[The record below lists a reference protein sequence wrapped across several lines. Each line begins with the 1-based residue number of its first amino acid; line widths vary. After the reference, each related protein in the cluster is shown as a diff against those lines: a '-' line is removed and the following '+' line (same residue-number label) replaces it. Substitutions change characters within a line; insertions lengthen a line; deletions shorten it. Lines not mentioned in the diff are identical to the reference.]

1 MKDKGKEKLLLQHP
15 PAHGVSRPGSTGGWR
30 TLLDRPSQSRT
41 AQMNPVFHRKEENE
55 DGEIPGTRKCGDGAT
70 AGAGIH
76 SSPLGFTPGDLDTG
90 SQFLPGGRGVRGG

>member
-15 PAHGVSRPGSTGGWR
+15 PAHGVSRPGSAGGWR

-55 DGEIPGTRKCGDGAT
+55 NGEIPGTRKCGDGAT
-70 AGAGIH
+70 AAGWHPLFSPGIH
-76 SSPLGFTPGDLDTG
+76 SWRLRYWLSVSSGRQGCV
-90 SQFLPGGRGVRGG
+90 GG